1 VTASASPSSQRGAT
15 LVVGLIMLV
24 LITLLVTSAF
34 TLSTSGLKSVG
45 NMQARD
51 EAIAAGNKAIEQV
64 VSSPFTASP
73 TSESFNVD
81 LNNDGTTDYVVAFNT
96 PTCVSASTIAGT
108 IVPPSS
114 LSLGPAFSP
123 ATNNLY
129 ETVWDLDANVTDPKG
144 SGAAVRVHQGVRV
157 LLTQIQYNALI
168 ALSICS

>member
-1 VTASASPSSQRGAT
+1 MTPSVSPSSQRGAT

-64 VSSPFTASP
+64 VSSPFTNSP
-73 TSESFNVD
+73 AGETINVD
-81 LNNDGTTDYVVAFNT
+81 LNNDGRTDYVVVLNT
-96 PTCVSASTIAGT
+96 PTCVSVAEIPGT
-108 IVPPSS
+108 TVAPSS
-114 LSLGPAFSP
+114 ISLGSAFS
-123 ATNNLY
+123 TSTSNLY
-129 ETVWDLDANVTDPKG
+129 ETIWDLDANVTDPNG

-157 LLTQIQYNALI
+157 LLTQTQVNAV
-168 ALSICS
+168 CP

>member
-1 VTASASPSSQRGAT
+1 MTPSVSPSSQRGAT

-64 VSSPFTASP
+64 VSSPFTNSP
-73 TSESFNVD
+73 AGETINVD
-81 LNNDGTTDYVVAFNT
+81 LNNDGRTDYVVVFNT
-96 PTCVSASTIAGT
+96 PTCVSVAEIPGT
-108 IVPPSS
+108 TVAPSS
-114 LSLGPAFSP
+114 ISLGSAFS
-123 ATNNLY
+123 TSTSNLY
-129 ETVWDLDANVTDPKG
+129 ETIWDLDANVTDPNG

-157 LLTQIQYNALI
+157 LLTQTQVNAV
-168 ALSICS
+168 CS

>member
-1 VTASASPSSQRGAT
+1 MTSSASPSSQRGAT

-64 VSSPFTASP
+64 VSSPFTAAP
-73 TSESFNVD
+73 AGETINVD
-81 LNNDGTTDYVVAFNT
+81 LNNDGTTDYVVVLNT
-96 PTCVSASTIAGT
+96 PTCVSASQIAGT
-108 IVPPSS
+108 SVPPSS
-114 LSLGPAFSP
+114 LSLGSAFAPS
-123 ATNNLY
+123 TSSKY
-129 ETVWDLDANVTDPKG
+129 ETIWDLDANVSDPNG

-157 LLTQIQYNALI
+157 LLTQTQYLGLVAS
-168 ALSICS
+168 SICT